1 MAPDEIGKL
10 YKLWSFAKM
19 SEQKLNLT
27 SVLLKFLTE
36 MNIKFDNVTK
46 MTYY

>member
-1 MAPDEIGKL
+1 MAPDEIEKL
-10 YKLWSFAKM
+10 YNLWSSAKM

-36 MNIKFDNVTK
+36 MNIKFDNVTQI
-46 MTYY
+46 TYY